1 MSLWD
6 DVKKNIGDLYST
18 TADKTTEIARI
29 QSRRYDKFGLS
40 REIER
45 QFSELGSIVYSGL
58 QEQREGILDEPG
70 IGRIVERITALEQEL
85 RRKDDEI
92 DSIRR
97 EHAERKTAGR
107 AAAAAAAAGAAG
119 GAAEVPKVLTDPALA
134 EGTEESPILMEP
146 GDGEELDE
154 HDPNF
159 GS

>member
-18 TADKTTEIARI
+18 TAEKTTEIARI

-58 QEQREGILDEPG
+58 QENREGILEEPG
-70 IGRIVERITALEQEL
+70 IGPIVERITALEQEL
-85 RRKDDEI
+85 RRKDEEI
-92 DSIRR
+92 EAIRR
-97 EHAERKTAGR
+97 EHAARKTAGR
-107 AAAAAAAAGAAG
+107 TAAAAEG
-119 GAAEVPKVLTDPALA
+119 GTDVPKVLTEPVLA
-134 EGTEESPILMEP
+134 EGSEDSPILMEP
-146 GDGEELDE
+146 GAEEELDE